1 MRIAPASSYP
11 ASTSNTSSISTISQG
26 APSAPGIHDTLRSS
40 LHPTPPTANNQ
51 PAELQSTHPLE
62 SRLSAWQSTQDAL
75 KMNML
80 RRNFGIAEP
89 VRRGMEAKICRE
101 GEWRPACLGG
111 SACVAGDVLAGR
123 DTEISWED
131 VYRGDEAREAA
142 VQEEIEQ
149 RVGMGRW

>member
-1 MRIAPASSYP
+1 MRIVPASSH
-11 ASTSNTSSISTISQG
+11 STSTTNTSSSSKG

-40 LHPTPPTANNQ
+40 LSPAPPPATNA

-62 SRLSAWQSTQDAL
+62 SRLSAWQSTQESL
-75 KMNML
+75 KMNLL

-111 SACVAGDVLAGR
+111 SANVGGDVLSGR

-131 VYRGDEAREAA
+131 VYRGDETRE
-142 VQEEIEQ
+142 VGFHGEMEGK
-149 RVGMGRW
+149 VGMDRW